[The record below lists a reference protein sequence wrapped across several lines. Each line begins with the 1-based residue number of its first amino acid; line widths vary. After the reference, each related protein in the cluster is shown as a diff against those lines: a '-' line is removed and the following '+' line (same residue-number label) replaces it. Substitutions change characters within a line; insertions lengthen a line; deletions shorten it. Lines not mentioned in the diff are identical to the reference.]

1 VAGGSVAAVRVLVTN
16 DDGVDA
22 PGIHVLARAL
32 HDAGHAVSVIAPAS
46 DLSGAGASI
55 GPLHRSEPI
64 PVAAR
69 SWRELPGVEVVAIER
84 PPATAVYLACLGA
97 FGPPP
102 EMVASGINPGANTGH
117 LVLHSGTVGAAL
129 TAAGLGVPAVALS
142 MKWTDGDYHWETA
155 ARLAAPAVAW
165 ASEGATDAARPR
177 VLNVNVPNVAFP
189 ELRGVRDAHLAP
201 YGEFWVASADL
212 REGDLRIE
220 FQGRD
225 ETPDPGTDV
234 ALLAEGYATVTPLAG
249 IVAAPLKDLGGSV
262 ETSIWDAARDT
273 GTI

>member
-1 VAGGSVAAVRVLVTN
+1 VRVLVTN

-22 PGIHVLARAL
+22 PGIQVLARAL
-32 HDAGHAVSVIAPAS
+32 HEAGHDVSVVAPAS

-69 SWRELPGVEVVAIER
+69 SWRDLPGVPVIAIER
-84 PPATAVYLACLGA
+84 PPATAVYLACLEA
-97 FGPPP
+97 FGERPDV
-102 EMVASGINPGANTGH
+102 VASGINPGANTGH

-142 MKWTDGDYHWETA
+142 MKWTDGEYRWETA

-165 ASEGATDAARPR
+165 AATPDGPRARPR
-177 VLNVNVPNVAFP
+177 VLNVNVPNVAF
-189 ELRGVRDAHLAP
+189 EDLRGVRDAQLAP

-225 ETPDPGTDV
+225 DTPDPDTDV
-234 ALLAEGYATVTPLAG
+234 ALLADGYATVTPLLG
-249 IVAAPLKDLGGSV
+249 IVAAPLKDLDGSV
-262 ETSIWDAARDT
+262 ETSVWDAARDS
-273 GTI
+273 